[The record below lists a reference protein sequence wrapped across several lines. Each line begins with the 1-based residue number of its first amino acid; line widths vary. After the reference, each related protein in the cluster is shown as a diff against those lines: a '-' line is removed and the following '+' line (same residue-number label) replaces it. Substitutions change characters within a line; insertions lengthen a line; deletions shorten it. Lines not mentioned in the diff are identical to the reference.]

1 MNGRSKCF
9 VNLAFMAFIFEMNS
23 ELVNTQ
29 KSNDLSQYNGQNLS
43 DFEDFAR
50 LGTFLD
56 TSGIGKV
63 VLQYEL
69 ECGLCNCN
77 FLQKSLGKMGN
88 QTFQRLA

>member
-1 MNGRSKCF
+1 MEWKIKIF
-9 VNLAFMAFIFEMNS
+9 VNLAYFGMNS
-23 ELVNTQ
+23 ELVNAQT
-29 KSNDLSQYNGQNLS
+29 NNFSQYNGQNLS

-56 TSGIGKV
+56 TPGIGKV
-63 VLQYEL
+63 LLQYEL

-77 FLQKSLGKMGN
+77 FLQKSFGKLGN

>member
-1 MNGRSKCF
+1 MECKKF
-9 VNLAFMAFIFEMNS
+9 LVNLAYFEMNS
-23 ELVNTQ
+23 ELVNAQT
-29 KSNDLSQYNGQNLS
+29 NNFSQYNGQNLS

-56 TSGIGKV
+56 TPGIGKV
-63 VLQYEL
+63 LLQYEL